1 MFKRIDHTEFVPAD
15 FEKTLK
21 FYTEILGAEIQMR
34 RKVDRPPMKEL
45 VFIKLGDTMMELF
58 SVDNPVPVSKDP
70 WRVGYRKI
78 AIQVDNVPKAVEYLK
93 SKGVEIV
100 PSPAPAAPGASPPT
114 RAEIRDPDG
123 ISIELLERN

>member
-21 FYTEILGAEIQMR
+21 FYTEILGFKIQMR
-34 RKVDRPPMKEL
+34 RKIENRPPMKEI
-45 VFIKLGDTMMELF
+45 VFIELGGTMLELF
-58 SVDNPVPVSKDP
+58 SVDKPLPVSKDP

-78 AIQVDNVPKAVEYLK
+78 ALQVENVPKVLEYLK

-100 PSPAPAAPGASPPT
+100 SGPPAAAGAPPPT
-114 RAEIRDPDG
+114 RAEIKDPDG

>member
-21 FYTEILGAEIQMR
+21 FYTEILGFKINMR
-34 RKVDRPPMKEL
+34 REIGRPPMKEI
-45 VFIKLGDTMMELF
+45 VFIELGGTMLELF
-58 SVDNPVPVSKDP
+58 SVDKPLPASRDP

-78 AIQVDNVPKAVEYLK
+78 AIEVDDVPRALNYLK

-100 PSPAPAAPGASPPT
+100 GNLAAGPQPPT
-114 RAEIRDPDG
+114 RAEIKDPDG
-123 ISIELLERN
+123 ISIELLQRPLA